1 MRIQRKESKVDP
13 ERAFT
18 PLESPTIHGRDNRN
32 KTSIP
37 PVVGSFR
44 HRKGGVKA
52 PPFLTGFIPALKR
65 RLGRSRRAEAVSSLS
80 LAYQLTRKVS
90 RLGFDWPDLDGVL
103 KKLDE
108 EMKEFREA
116 LSLQNRSRIREEL
129 GDLLF
134 VLVNISRF
142 LRIDP
147 EGALRKTVEKFMR
160 RFHYIETSLRK
171 KGKSF
176 HQSNLIEMDQLW
188 EEAKKRKKNK

>member
-1 MRIQRKESKVDP
+1 MKMQRKESKVNPSVLRPKGRSLPPARTARLSSPKSQAEGSRVD
-13 ERAFT
+13 ERA
-18 PLESPTIHGRDNRN
+18 
-32 KTSIP
+32 
-37 PVVGSFR
+37 
-44 HRKGGVKA
+44 
-52 PPFLTGFIPALKR
+52 FIPALKR
-65 RLGRSRRAEAVSSLS
+65 SVRLSSRRSLGRSRRIKAVSSLS
-80 LAYQLTRKVS
+80 LASQLTREVS

-116 LSLQNRSRIREEL
+116 LSLQSRSKIREEL

-147 EGALRKTVEKFMR
+147 EEALRKTVKKFML

-188 EEAKKRKKNK
+188 EEAKKRKKRNV